1 MNLDTTGC
9 CILTTFVILRRVH
22 SQLLRHLNSSNRV
35 LTTLENWEISGN
47 LLILE
52 NSGHLKFT
60 QGIYLMLFFVCIIV
74 SNSTLN
80 WLGDAVTGVDGAILH
95 AS

>member
-35 LTTLENWEISGN
+35 LTT
-47 LLILE
+47 LE